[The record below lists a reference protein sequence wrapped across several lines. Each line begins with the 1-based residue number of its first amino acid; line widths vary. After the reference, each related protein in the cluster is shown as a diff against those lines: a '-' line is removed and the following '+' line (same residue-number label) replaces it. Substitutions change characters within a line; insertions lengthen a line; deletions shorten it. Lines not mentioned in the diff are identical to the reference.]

1 MILIHDILCQSVS
14 VLIMRLFVKLV
25 LLLTI
30 LTSALSK
37 TLSYR
42 NGETY
47 SVDKLVFT
55 NGEEK
60 KDTTVTA
67 MKTSENLPGN
77 KVYSFHDL
85 DGLGWGNLL

>member
-1 MILIHDILCQSVS
+1 
-14 VLIMRLFVKLV
+14 MRLFVKLV
-25 LLLTI
+25 LLLTL

-37 TLSYR
+37 TLSYK

-47 SVDKLVFT
+47 FDDKLKMT
-55 NGEEK
+55 NGEEN
-60 KDTTVTA
+60 KDTTGTA
-67 MKTSENLPGN
+67 IKTSEKLPGN

>member
-1 MILIHDILCQSVS
+1 
-14 VLIMRLFVKLV
+14 MRLLVKLV
-25 LLLTI
+25 LLLTL

-47 SVDKLVFT
+47 FVDKLILT

-60 KDTTVTA
+60 KDTTGTA
-67 MKTSENLPGN
+67 IKTSEKLPGN
-77 KVYSFHDL
+77 KIYSFHNL

>member
-1 MILIHDILCQSVS
+1 
-14 VLIMRLFVKLV
+14 MRLFVKLV
-25 LLLTI
+25 LLLTLLI
-30 LTSALSK
+30 SSALSK

-47 SVDKLVFT
+47 FVDKLILA

-60 KDTTVTA
+60 KDTTGTG
-67 MKTSENLPGN
+67 MKTSEKLPGN
-77 KVYSFHDL
+77 KIYSFHNL

>member
-1 MILIHDILCQSVS
+1 
-14 VLIMRLFVKLV
+14 MRLFVKLV
-25 LLLTI
+25 LLLTL

-47 SVDKLVFT
+47 FVDKLILT
-55 NGEEK
+55 NDEEN
-60 KDTTVTA
+60 KDTTGTA
-67 MKTSENLPGN
+67 TKTTEKLKIPGN

>member
-25 LLLTI
+25 LLLTL
-30 LTSALSK
+30 LTLALSK
-37 TLSYR
+37 TLNYR
-42 NGETY
+42 NGETN

-55 NGEEK
+55 DGKEK

-67 MKTSENLPGN
+67 MKTSEKLPGN